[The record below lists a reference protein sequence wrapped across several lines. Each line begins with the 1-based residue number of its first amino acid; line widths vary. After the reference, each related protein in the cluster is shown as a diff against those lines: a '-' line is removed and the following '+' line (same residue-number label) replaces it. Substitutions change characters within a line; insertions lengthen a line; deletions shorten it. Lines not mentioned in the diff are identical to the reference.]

1 MYLEQVGDLCNE
13 MAGIRM
19 SEDLTGNT
27 FFNPPTEFDM
37 TVAQEQIDSPGPF
50 NAATE
55 DNSLTSLGNLIGFDS
70 LVDGGQEEEVESV
83 LFAPT
88 SHRQF

>member
-27 FFNPPTEFDM
+27 FFNPSTEFEM
-37 TVAQEQIDSPGPF
+37 TVAQEQFDSPGPF
-50 NAATE
+50 NASTE
-55 DNSLTSLGNLIGFDS
+55 DNSLMSLGNLIGFDS
-70 LVDGGQEEEVESV
+70 LNNGEQEEEVESA